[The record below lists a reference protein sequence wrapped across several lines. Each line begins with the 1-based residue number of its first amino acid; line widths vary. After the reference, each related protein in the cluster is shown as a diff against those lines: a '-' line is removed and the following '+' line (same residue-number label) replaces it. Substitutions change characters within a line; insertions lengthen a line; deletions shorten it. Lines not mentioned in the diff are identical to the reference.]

1 MTEFTSPSSST
12 VHTQAQ
18 TSAEEKKRR
27 NSNSSL
33 GDTNKNSSND
43 TKAEI
48 FTSLHTD
55 PTAALAIDPT
65 VDAILHKENEV
76 LEMKESSNKNNSTTI
91 IPSSSGPTTSPRP
104 KQGFWKQHFSIRPEF
119 HGDPRVELSRVR
131 KAIILAVISQAGSLG
146 GFSSTIYFPSLV
158 QITADL
164 NASQTAIN
172 ASVSLFILF
181 MGISPLI
188 SSTLSDHFQIRRI
201 LYIVFTLVFALASLG
216 GGYANSAGSLIAA
229 RVFQAVGS
237 GGASIL
243 GAGTVADIYPP
254 EEQGTSMGL
263 MFLGQ
268 FLGPVLGPPLGGVL
282 AHAFG
287 WQSTFFFMAIVAVIV
302 ILQLFFL
309 LPEVY
314 RAPDEDTL
322 KEMEEVK
329 GHPEGTGDVS
339 GRRSR
344 GTFNPFQAVMLLKH
358 PIVLLCSI
366 ELGMVFALMF
376 SIETIAPVLFT
387 NTYNLVED
395 QVGLTYLGAG
405 GGSILGAIIGGKL
418 SDIALMRAKAKNGGE
433 LILEDRLSF
442 NMWIAGFLI
451 VPFGSLLFGF
461 GAEKQLSIAAPIT
474 GFGIYNFGMAQVIA
488 AGAAYLVNA
497 IPGQGSS
504 ATAAANFLRMVMA
517 CIFSLIAQIIVD
529 HIGYGNYGI
538 VQAAINIVCMGLFY
552 IVKLRGASMRETAT
566 RKEEASRL

>member
-1 MTEFTSPSSST
+1 MTEFTSSSST
-12 VHTQAQ
+12 IHTQAQ
-18 TSAEEKKRR
+18 TSSDEKKRR
-27 NSNSSL
+27 NSNSS
-33 GDTNKNSSND
+33 
-43 TKAEI
+43 TKAEVL
-48 FTSLHTD
+48 TSLHTD
-55 PTAALAIDPT
+55 PTATLAVDPV
-65 VDAILHKENEV
+65 VDAILHKEDEG
-76 LEMKESSNKNNSTTI
+76 LEIKGNIPNSNSNNTAVT
-91 IPSSSGPTTSPRP
+91 SSSGSPTSPIITAPRP
-104 KQGFWKQHFSIRPEF
+104 KPGFWKQHLSIRPEF
-119 HGDPRVELSRVR
+119 HGDPRVELSRVQ
-131 KAIILAVISQAGSLG
+131 KAIILCVISQAGSLG

-164 NASQTAIN
+164 GASQTAIN

-181 MGISPLI
+181 MGISPLV
-188 SSTLSDHFQIRRI
+188 SSTLSDAFQIRRV
-201 LYIVFTLVFALASLG
+201 LYIGFTVIFALASLG
-216 GGYANSAGSLIAA
+216 GGYANSAGTLIAA
-229 RVFQAVGS
+229 RVLQAVGS

-287 WQSTFFFMAIVAVIV
+287 WQSTFFFMAIVAAFVIV
-302 ILQLFFL
+302 ELFFL
-309 LPEVY
+309 LPETY
-314 RAPDEDTL
+314 RAPDQDIL

-329 GHPEGTGDVS
+329 GHPEETDEKNAS
-339 GRRSR
+339 GRR
-344 GTFNPFQAVMLLKH
+344 GTFNPFQSIMLLKH
-358 PIVLLCSI
+358 PIVLLSSI
-366 ELGMVFALMF
+366 ELGMIFALMF

-387 NTYNLVED
+387 NAYGLIED

-418 SDIALMRAKAKNGGE
+418 SDRALTRSKAKNGGE
-433 LILEDRLSF
+433 LVLEDRLSPS
-442 NMWIAGFLI
+442 MWVAGFLI
-451 VPFGSLLFGF
+451 VPFGSLLFGW
-461 GAEKQLSIAAPIT
+461 GAEKHLSIAAPIV

-517 CIFSLIAQIIVD
+517 CVFSLIAQIIVD
-529 HIGYGNYGI
+529 HVGYGNYGVI
-538 VQAAINIVCMGLFY
+538 QAAINIFCMGLFY

-566 RKEEASRL
+566 RKEASRR